1 MCYRR
6 FVSVKISEGCP
17 VACPHVTGQVNKTSD
32 AGDMHHGIF
41 YLISSFIKNMFDT
54 LFKYLE
60 KHLPLSP
67 GDIDIIH
74 SSFIPKNLLKGEFL
88 LREGDPLK
96 YGAFVSKGFLRSY
109 IIDNKGKEHII
120 QFAPE
125 NWWISDKGAS
135 AEGKASC
142 FIDAIE
148 DSEILLIDQTGH
160 SKMLEKVAAYSTSF
174 QAGMQKRSVA
184 KDKRIVHSLIAD
196 AEERYN
202 DFLQTYPSI
211 AQRVPQHMLASYLG
225 IAPETLSR
233 VRRKSMAKK

>member
-1 MCYRR
+1 
-6 FVSVKISEGCP
+6 
-17 VACPHVTGQVNKTSD
+17 
-32 AGDMHHGIF
+32 
-41 YLISSFIKNMFDT
+41 MFET
-54 LFKYLE
+54 LFEYLG
-60 KHLPLSP
+60 KQLPLSQ

-74 SSFIPKNLLKGEFL
+74 SVFIPKNLKKGEFI
-88 LREGDPLK
+88 LREGDILK
-96 YGAFVSKGFLRSY
+96 YGAFVCKGFLRSY
-109 IIDNKGKEHII
+109 VIDNKGKEHII

-125 NWWISDKGAS
+125 NWWVSDKGAS
-135 AEGKASC
+135 AEGISSC

-148 DSEILLIDQTGH
+148 DSDILLIDQAGH
-160 SKMLEKVAAYSTSF
+160 IKMLEKVPAYSASF
-174 QAGMQKRSVA
+174 QAGMQKRSAA

-233 VRRKSMAKK
+233 VRRKSMRKK